1 MICFAWEGFPQYAAR
16 CVGAYVKS
24 TQERVVVL
32 ATRPSVP
39 VEGMEESAGCEVH
52 WVPNRAQVDMMSL
65 LKETPRCL
73 FSSAWHSPAFSNNW
87 VPMRRMGSSVF
98 GMMDNNYEPTLKCF
112 INGIR
117 FRLLYKRLFDGF
129 MVPGN
134 SGVKL
139 LRSYGVEER
148 RIVKGMYR
156 ADAKLFKSIVP
167 VEERPKRILFTGRL
181 NKRKNVLR
189 MCKAFLDAN
198 TKLPDGMKWTLDVCG
213 TGELAPDI
221 PESPYIV
228 QYGFV
233 QPEQIAAIYQ
243 QVQCFILPSLSE
255 HWGVVV
261 HEAALSGC
269 MLLLSD
275 RIGSAD
281 DFLSDKNGARFN
293 PYDTSSISAAF
304 YKVMT
309 MSPSQIAAAG
319 RESLRIAKGEN
330 LETFVAGV
338 DYCLNNLCRNGAI

>member
-24 TQERVVVL
+24 TREKVVVL

-52 WVPNRAQVDMMSL
+52 WVPNRARVDIMSI

-87 VPMRRMGSSVF
+87 APMRKLGRPVV
-98 GMMDNNYEPTLKCF
+98 GMIDNNYEPTLKSH
-112 INGIR
+112 INGLR
-117 FRLLYKRLFDGF
+117 FRLLYNHLFAGF

-139 LRSYGVEER
+139 LRSYGVDER

-156 ADAKLFKSIVP
+156 ADANLFKSKVP
-167 VEERPKRILFTGRL
+167 LDERPRRIMFTGRL

-189 MCKAFLDAN
+189 MCDAFLAAN
-198 TKLPDGMKWTLDVCG
+198 NRLPDVGKWTLDVCG
-213 TGELAPDI
+213 TGELASYL

-228 QYGFV
+228 QHGFV
-233 QPEQIAAIYQ
+233 QPEKIAAIYQ

-269 MLLLSD
+269 ILLLSD
-275 RIGSAD
+275 RIGAAD
-281 DFLSDKNGARFN
+281 DFLSDKNGASFN
-293 PYDTSSISAAF
+293 PFDTNSISEAF

-309 MSPSQIAAAG
+309 MTPTQIAAAG
-319 RESLRIAKGEN
+319 RESLRMAQGEDLGVFVKGVN
-330 LETFVAGV
+330 
-338 DYCLNNLCRNGAI
+338 YCLDHWCSK